1 MILADP
7 RLDVAAKCFSKLP
20 HLLRLRLRN
29 GVSPLVVGD
38 IAFLAKHVELPN
50 RSRLNAEGEFKRVNH
65 AVVMVGALGF
75 VPGRGQ
81 GSGGKLESCVIR
93 NVELPIGNQVRR

>member
-1 MILADP
+1 
-7 RLDVAAKCFSKLP
+7 
-20 HLLRLRLRN
+20 
-29 GVSPLVVGD
+29 
-38 IAFLAKHVELPN
+38 
-50 RSRLNAEGEFKRVNH
+50 VNH